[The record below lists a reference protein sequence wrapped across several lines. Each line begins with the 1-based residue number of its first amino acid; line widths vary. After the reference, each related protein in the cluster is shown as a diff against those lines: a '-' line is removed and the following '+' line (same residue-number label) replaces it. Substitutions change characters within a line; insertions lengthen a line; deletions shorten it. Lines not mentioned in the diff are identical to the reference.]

1 MGRSWTF
8 GRKLALGFA
17 LTVALSVMMAA
28 IALYALNRAVA
39 SKDRVISVNAQ
50 NLTDAAKL
58 QAAAARK
65 ASAVRG
71 YLLSG
76 DEQFLA
82 MEENE
87 HQDFL
92 RILNKLK
99 GQVFTDK
106 GKALVAQIER
116 LDAEHQA
123 LIERGNKLRQE
134 SSPSVEKMAQFMTHQ
149 AMPMRQRLDGSIDD
163 FADWEQK
170 LLDDGR
176 NESSSAA
183 ARASTSIIVMAVLVI
198 ALAALIAMFLTKT
211 LSRQIGSAV
220 HEVQSSSAELQTT
233 STQQATGA
241 REQATALSE
250 ITTTIS
256 ELLATSR
263 QIAESAQR
271 VSQISAETG
280 NAAAAGDKVMQ
291 SAHDSVVGIKKQV
304 DLIVNHMLDLG
315 RKSQQIGGIVDI
327 INELTEQTNILAINA
342 TIEAAGAG
350 ENGKRFAVVADEIR
364 KLADRVGGSTK
375 DIRTLIDEIRAAVNS
390 TVMATEGGTKA
401 VDAGAREFSE
411 VTSALDQ
418 INSLVSTTT
427 DAAREIELSTKQ
439 QTTAVEQVKVAVSN
453 VAQVSKE
460 AEVST
465 VQALKTASQLAELSR
480 NLSLLIQTQAN
491 GTH

>member
-8 GRKLALGFA
+8 GQKLALGFA
-17 LTVALSVMMAA
+17 VTVTLSIIMAT
-28 IALYALNRAVA
+28 IALYSLNRAVA
-39 SKDRVISVNAQ
+39 SKDRVISVNAH
-50 NLTDAAKL
+50 NLTDAARL
-58 QAAAARK
+58 QTAAARK
-65 ASAVRG
+65 ALAVRG

-76 DEQFLA
+76 DPSFL
-82 MEENE
+82 ELENVE
-87 HQDFL
+87 RRNFL
-92 RILNKLK
+92 DTLADLK
-99 GQVFTDK
+99 GQVYTER
-106 GKALVAQIER
+106 GRTLLAEIEH
-116 LDAEHQA
+116 LDVEHQA
-123 LIERGNKLRQE
+123 LVERANKMRE
-134 SSPSVEKMAQFMTHQ
+134 MKPVSYDAMARFMTNDVR
-149 AMPMRQRLDGSIDD
+149 PMRDRLDGRIDE
-163 FADWEQK
+163 FAVWEQK

-176 NESSSAA
+176 NASSAA
-183 ARASTSIIVMAVLVI
+183 ASSAATMVIVI
-198 ALAALIAMFLTKT
+198 AGLVVLLAVATAVFLTKT

-220 HEVQSSSAELQTT
+220 QDIQSSSAELQTT
-233 STQQATGA
+233 ATQQATGA
-241 REQATALSE
+241 REQATAMSE

-280 NAAAAGDKVMQ
+280 NAAVTGDKVVQ
-291 SAHDSVVGIKKQV
+291 SAHESVAGIKKQV

-350 ENGKRFAVVADEIR
+350 ESGKRFAVVADEIR

-401 VDAGAREFSE
+401 VDAGTREFSE
-411 VTSALDQ
+411 VANALNQ
-418 INSLVSTTT
+418 IGALVGTTVE
-427 DAAREIELSTKQ
+427 AAREIELSTKQ
-439 QTTAVEQVKVAVSN
+439 QTTAVEQVNVAVSN
-453 VAQVSKE
+453 VAQVSRE

-465 VQALKTASQLAELSR
+465 VQSLKTASQLAELSR
-480 NLSLLIQTQAN
+480 NLSLLIRPQFN

>member
-1 MGRSWTF
+1 MGRSWPF
-8 GRKLALGFA
+8 GQKLALGFA
-17 LTVALSVMMAA
+17 LTVALSIMMAA

-39 SKDRVISVNAQ
+39 SKDRVISVNAR

-58 QAAAARK
+58 EAAAARK

-76 DEQFLA
+76 DDRFLA
-82 MEENE
+82 AEANE
-87 HQDFL
+87 HRDFL
-92 RILNKLK
+92 QILAELK
-99 GQVFTDK
+99 GRVFTDK
-106 GKALVAQIER
+106 GRALLAQIEQ
-116 LDAEHQA
+116 LDIEHQA
-123 LIERGNKLRQE
+123 LIERANKLRAEQK
-134 SSPSVEKMAQFMTHQ
+134 PSVEKMARFMTDEI
-149 AMPMRQRLDGSIDD
+149 MPMRDRLDGRIDD
-163 FADWEQK
+163 FASWEQT

-176 NESSSAA
+176 NASSAA
-183 ARASTSIIVMAVLVI
+183 ASTATMSVMVMAVLVI
-198 ALAALIAMFLTKT
+198 ALAIAIAVFLTKT
-211 LSRQIGSAV
+211 LSRQVGSAV
-220 HEVQSSSAELQTT
+220 QDIQSSSAELQATA
-233 STQQATGA
+233 TQQATGA

-280 NAAAAGDKVMQ
+280 NAAAAGDKVVL
-291 SAHDSVVGIKKQV
+291 SAHESVGGIKKQV

-375 DIRTLIDEIRAAVNS
+375 DIRTLIEEIRAAVNS

-401 VDAGAREFSE
+401 VDAGTREFSE
-411 VTSALDQ
+411 VTSALGQ
-418 INSLVSTTT
+418 INALVSTTT

-439 QTTAVEQVKVAVSN
+439 QTTAVEQVKLAVSN
-453 VAQVSKE
+453 VAQVSRE

-480 NLSLLIQTQAN
+480 DLSLLIQPQAN

>member
-8 GRKLALGFA
+8 GQKLALGFA
-17 LTVALSVMMAA
+17 LTVALSIVMAT

-39 SKDRVISVNAQ
+39 SKDRVISVNAR

-58 QAAAARK
+58 EAAAARK

-76 DEQFLA
+76 DERFL
-82 MEENE
+82 ETETKE

-92 RILNKLK
+92 QILAELK

-106 GKALVAQIER
+106 GKMLLAKIEQ
-116 LDAEHQA
+116 LDTEHQA
-123 LIERGNKLRQE
+123 LIERANKLRQE
-134 SSPSVEKMAQFMTHQ
+134 QTPSNEKMARFLNNDI
-149 AMPMRQRLDGSIDD
+149 MPVRNELDGRIGD
-163 FADWEQK
+163 FAEWEQK

-176 NESSSAA
+176 DASSAA
-183 ARASTSIIVMAVLVI
+183 ASTASTSVIIIAVFVI
-198 ALAALIAMFLTKT
+198 ALAILIAVFLTRT

-220 HEVQSSSAELQTT
+220 QNIQSSSAELQTT
-233 STQQATGA
+233 ATQQATGA

-256 ELLATSR
+256 ELLASSR

-280 NAAAAGDKVMQ
+280 NAAASGDKVVQ
-291 SAHDSVVGIKKQV
+291 SAHESVSGIKKQV

-375 DIRTLIDEIRAAVNS
+375 DIRTLIEEIRAAVNS
-390 TVMATEGGTKA
+390 TVMATEGGSKA
-401 VDAGAREFSE
+401 VDAGTREFSE
-411 VTSALDQ
+411 VTNALGQ

-439 QTTAVEQVKVAVSN
+439 QTTAVEQVKIAVSN
-453 VAQVSKE
+453 VAQVSRE

-480 NLSLLIQTQAN
+480 NLSLLVQPQFN

>member
-1 MGRSWTF
+1 MGRTWTF
-8 GRKLALGFA
+8 GQKLAMGFA
-17 LTVALSVMMAA
+17 LTVALSVVMAS
-28 IALYALNRAVA
+28 IALYALNRAVS
-39 SKDRVISVNAQ
+39 SKDHVISINAR
-50 NLTDAAKL
+50 NLTDAARL
-58 QAAAARK
+58 EAAAARK

-76 DEQFLA
+76 DERFL
-82 MEENE
+82 ETETKE
-87 HQDFL
+87 HEDFL
-92 RILNKLK
+92 QILAELK
-99 GQVFTDK
+99 GRVFTEK
-106 GKALVAQIER
+106 GKGLLAKIEQ
-116 LDAEHQA
+116 LDTQHQA
-123 LIERGNKLRQE
+123 LIERANKLRQE
-134 SSPSVEKMAQFMTHQ
+134 PSPSNEKMARFLNNDI
-149 AMPMRQRLDGSIDD
+149 MPVRNELDSRIGD
-163 FADWEQK
+163 FAEWEQT
-170 LLDDGR
+170 LLDQGR
-176 NESSSAA
+176 DASSAA
-183 ARASTSIIVMAVLVI
+183 ASTASTSVITIAILVI
-198 ALAALIAMFLTKT
+198 AFAISIAVFLTKT
-211 LSRQIGSAV
+211 LSTQIGSAV
-220 HEVQSSSAELQTT
+220 QNIQSSSAELQTT
-233 STQQATGA
+233 ATQQATGA

-271 VSQISAETG
+271 VSQISAETS
-280 NAAAAGDKVMQ
+280 NAAASGDKVVQ
-291 SAHDSVVGIKKQV
+291 SAHDSVAGIKKQV

-350 ENGKRFAVVADEIR
+350 ESGKRFAVVADEIR

-375 DIRTLIDEIRAAVNS
+375 DIRTLIEEIRAAVNS
-390 TVMATEGGTKA
+390 TVMATEGGSKA
-401 VDAGAREFSE
+401 VDAGTREFSE
-411 VTSALDQ
+411 VTSALGQ

-453 VAQVSKE
+453 VAQVSRE

-480 NLSLLIQTQAN
+480 NLSLLVQTQVN

>member
-8 GRKLALGFA
+8 GQKLALGFA
-17 LTVALSVMMAA
+17 VTVALSIIMAS

-39 SKDRVISVNAQ
+39 SKDRVISVNAH
-50 NLTDAAKL
+50 NLVDAARL
-58 QAAAARK
+58 QTQAARK
-65 ASAVRG
+65 AAAVRG
-71 YLLSG
+71 YLLTG
-76 DEQFLA
+76 DPIFLQR
-82 MEENE
+82 ENE
-87 HQDFL
+87 AREAFREGLADMKPQL
-92 RILNKLK
+92 Y
-99 GQVFTDK
+99 TDK
-106 GKALVAQIER
+106 GRALIQEIEQ
-116 LDAEHQA
+116 LEAEHQA
-123 LIERGNKLRQE
+123 LVDKAN
-134 SSPSVEKMAQFMTHQ
+134 A
-149 AMPMRQRLDGSIDD
+149 MRQAKPVAYDAMSRYLITQLIPVRNRLDDRINE

-176 NESSSAA
+176 AASSAA
-183 ARASTSIIVMAVLVI
+183 ASSATTLVI
-198 ALAALIAMFLTKT
+198 VIAGLVVVLAISTATFLTKT

-220 HEVQSSSAELQTT
+220 QNIQSSSAELQTT

-241 REQATALSE
+241 REQATAMSE

-271 VSQISAETG
+271 VSQMSAETG
-280 NAAAAGDKVMQ
+280 GAAAAGDKVVQ
-291 SAHDSVVGIKKQV
+291 SAHESVAGIKKQV
-304 DLIVNHMLDLG
+304 DLIVSHMLDLG

-375 DIRTLIDEIRAAVNS
+375 DIRTLIEEIRASVNS

-401 VDAGAREFSE
+401 VDAGTREFTE
-411 VTSALDQ
+411 VASALNQ
-418 INSLVSTTT
+418 ITALVGTTT

-439 QTTAVEQVKVAVSN
+439 QTTAVEQVNVAVSN
-453 VAQVSKE
+453 MAQVSRE

-465 VQALKTASQLAELSR
+465 TQALRTASQLAELSR
-480 NLSLLIQTQAN
+480 NLRLLIRPQAN

>member
-1 MGRSWTF
+1 MDNSWTF
-8 GRKLALGFA
+8 GKKLALGFTLTAALSILMA
-17 LTVALSVMMAA
+17 LT
-28 IALYALNRAVA
+28 ALYALHRAVS

-50 NLTDAAKL
+50 NLIDAAKL
-58 QAAAARK
+58 QSAATRK
-65 ASAVRG
+65 SSAVRG

-76 DEQFLA
+76 DQQFLDQ
-82 MEENE
+82 EEVE
-87 HQDFL
+87 HQEFL
-92 RILNKLK
+92 RLLSQLK
-99 GQVFTDK
+99 GHVYTDK
-106 GKALVAQIER
+106 GRALVARIEQ
-116 LDAEHQA
+116 LDIEHGG
-123 LIERGNKLRQE
+123 LIAKANKLRQD
-134 SSPSVEKMAQFMTHQ
+134 SSPSMEKMAHFMTYEV
-149 AMPMRQRLDGSIDD
+149 APMRQRLDGSIDE
-163 FADWEQK
+163 FAAWEQT
-170 LLDDGR
+170 LLDQGR
-176 NESSSAA
+176 NESTQAA
-183 ARASTSIIVMAVLVI
+183 QRASTSLIIMALLVI
-198 ALAALIAMFLTKT
+198 ALATMLALVLTRT
-211 LSRQIGSAV
+211 LTRQVGSAV

-233 STQQATGA
+233 ATQQATGA

-271 VSQISAETG
+271 VSQISTETG
-280 NAAAAGDKVMQ
+280 NAAAVGDRVMQ
-291 SAHDSVVGIKKQV
+291 SAHESVLGIKKQV
-304 DLIVNHMLDLG
+304 DVIVSHMLDLG

-350 ENGKRFAVVADEIR
+350 ESGRRFGVVADEIR

-375 DIRTLIDEIRAAVNS
+375 DIRTLIEEIRAAVNS

-401 VDAGAREFSE
+401 VDAGTRGFTEISG
-411 VTSALDQ
+411 ALNQ

-480 NLSLLIQTQAN
+480 NLSLLIQPQLN

>member
-17 LTVALSVMMAA
+17 LTAALSIAMAT

-39 SKDRVISVNAQ
+39 SKDHVISVNSQ

-58 QAAAARK
+58 QTAAARK

-76 DEQFLA
+76 DEQFLT
-82 MEENE
+82 METTE
-87 HQDFL
+87 HEEFL
-92 RILNKLK
+92 QILAKLK
-99 GQVFTDK
+99 AQVFTDK
-106 GKALVAQIER
+106 GKALLAQIER
-116 LDAEHQA
+116 LDNEHQI
-123 LIERGNKLRQE
+123 LIQRANKLRQE
-134 SSPSVEKMAQFMTHQ
+134 PSPSVEKMAQFMTHQ
-149 AMPMRQRLDGSIDD
+149 AMPMRHELDGSIDD
-163 FADWEQK
+163 FAAWEQK

-176 NESSSAA
+176 DESTSAA
-183 ARASTSIIVMAVLVI
+183 SRASTSVIIMAVLVI
-198 ALAALIAMFLTKT
+198 ALACLIAAFLSKT

-233 STQQATGA
+233 ATQQATGA

-263 QIAESAQR
+263 QIAESAKR
-271 VSQISAETG
+271 VSQISTETG
-280 NAAAAGDKVMQ
+280 NAAATGDKVMQ
-291 SAHDSVVGIKKQV
+291 SAHESVFGIKKQV

-401 VDAGAREFSE
+401 VDAGTREFSE
-411 VTSALDQ
+411 VTSALGQ
-418 INSLVSTTT
+418 INTLVSTTT

-465 VQALKTASQLAELSR
+465 VQALKTASQLADLSR
-480 NLSLLIQTQAN
+480 NLSLLIQPQLN